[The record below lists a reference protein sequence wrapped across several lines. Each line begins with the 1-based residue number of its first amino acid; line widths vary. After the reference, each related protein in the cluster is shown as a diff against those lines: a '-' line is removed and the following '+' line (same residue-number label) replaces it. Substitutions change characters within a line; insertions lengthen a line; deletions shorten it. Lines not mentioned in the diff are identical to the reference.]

1 MAFLSCERPAGAFL
15 IWINLLWI
23 KCAVHRAGRFHC
35 WTPKINARGQI
46 PFMSQFDHLDIDGHL
61 LQLLLAVIEEGS
73 ITRAAQRLDV
83 TQSAVSHLLDKLRA
97 IVGDPLFV
105 KSGRGI
111 VPTAQAQVLAA
122 RARALL
128 DGLRDFST
136 AGRFDPATVT
146 ATGTVA
152 ANDMQRDLLLPAM
165 LRFVRARAPGVTLRV
180 IASDVPNPEML
191 REDHCQMVIS
201 PRPPEG
207 SDILQKRLFEDG
219 YCVFY
224 DPAQRSAPATEEDY
238 LAAEHVTVLY
248 EPRRRLDVDE
258 ALIARG
264 IKRRFAVEVP
274 GFAGVGAFLAGSP
287 FVATLPALLRAHLL
301 RGFGV
306 AAVPVPCPPLP
317 MYLVW
322 HLRHHDDPLHR
333 WLRQQLEIVVAPS
346 LAAAAKSIRP
356 QAGLPSA
363 VARRI

>member
-1 MAFLSCERPAGAFL
+1 
-15 IWINLLWI
+15 
-23 KCAVHRAGRFHC
+23 
-35 WTPKINARGQI
+35 
-46 PFMSQFDHLDIDGHL
+46 MSQFDHLDIDGHL
-61 LQLLLAVIEEGS
+61 LRLLVAVIEEGS

-111 VPTAQAQVLAA
+111 VPTAHAEALAT
-122 RARALL
+122 RARTLL

-136 AGRFDPATVT
+136 AGQFDPATASATVT
-146 ATGTVA
+146 IA

-165 LRFVRARAPGVTLRV
+165 LRYVRARAPGITLRV
-180 IASDVPNPEML
+180 IPSDVPTPEML
-191 REDHCQMVIS
+191 REDHCQMIIS

-207 SDILQKRLFEDG
+207 SDILQKKLFEDD

-224 DPAQRSAPATEEDY
+224 DAAARGAPQGLEDY

-248 EPRRRLDVDE
+248 APRRRLDVDD
-258 ALIARG
+258 ALVERG
-264 IKRRFAVEVP
+264 IRRRFAVQLP

-287 FVATLPALLRAHLL
+287 YLATLPALLRAHLL
-301 RGFGV
+301 RGFAV
-306 AAVPVPCPPLP
+306 APVHVECPKLP

-322 HLRHHDDPLHR
+322 HLRHHEDPMHR

-346 LAAAAKSIRP
+346 LAAAARSINP
-356 QAGLPSA
+356 QFVLPAA
-363 VARRI
+363 VARR